1 MLRAIFALILLI
13 SVGFSEPTPFG
24 QLITN
29 EQMQGIAD
37 TDEVMDIDPS
47 LIYQNIDPIEL
58 VLTSQIKEKSIY
70 IYQPFTLNLTA
81 NTDKVLDF
89 DMNLTMRS
97 TDITWLNPKPLWKK
111 KSAGIYETTIHL
123 IASSAQS
130 NIDALTLTLKRNGI
144 FVQNKTIKP
153 DLPKI
158 KNIQLRTDFAN
169 FVGEN
174 LEIKMVKS
182 SKFNEYSNLTTIEL
196 ASKNGNLSLF
206 QIPGEFQKQGFDS
219 LKGDY
224 KNQTGIYFI
233 ISDNNKTNINFSYY
247 DYTQNIFKELN
258 LDIKVQDNDLSTQV
272 PLNPKE
278 GEFRLYKEL
287 SIYIAIILF
296 LLLFIWKKS
305 YYSFII
311 AVAFIAYAIYDNK
324 PFSEAKLKANSK
336 IRILPM
342 PNSTIFA
349 IAAKEQNVKIITK
362 NENFTKIILQNET
375 IGWVENES
383 IK

>member
-1 MLRAIFALILLI
+1 MLRALFALILLI

-24 QLITN
+24 QRITN
-29 EQMQGIAD
+29 EQIQGIAD

-144 FVQNKTIKP
+144 FFQNKTIKP

>member
-24 QLITN
+24 QRITN
-29 EQMQGIAD
+29 EQIQGIAD

-144 FVQNKTIKP
+144 FFQNKTIKP

>member
-24 QLITN
+24 QRITN

-144 FVQNKTIKP
+144 FFQNKTIKP

-158 KNIQLRTDFAN
+158 KNIQLRTNFAN

>member
-24 QLITN
+24 QRITN

>member
-24 QLITN
+24 QRITN
-29 EQMQGIAD
+29 EQIQGIAD
-37 TDEVMDIDPS
+37 TDEIMDIDPS
-47 LIYQNIDPIEL
+47 LIYQNIDPVEL
-58 VLTSQIKEKSIY
+58 ILTSQIKEKSIY

-144 FVQNKTIKP
+144 FFQNKTIKP

-233 ISDNNKTNINFSYY
+233 ISDNNKTNISFSYY

>member
-24 QLITN
+24 QRITD
-29 EQMQGIAD
+29 EQIQGIAD
-37 TDEVMDIDPS
+37 TDEIMDIDPS
-47 LIYQNIDPIEL
+47 LIYQNIDPVEL

-144 FVQNKTIKP
+144 FFQNKTIKP

-247 DYTQNIFKELN
+247 DFTQNIFKELN

>member
-24 QLITN
+24 QRITD

-37 TDEVMDIDPS
+37 TDEIMDIDPS
-47 LIYQNIDPIEL
+47 LIYQNIDPVEL
-58 VLTSQIKEKSIY
+58 VLTSQVKEKSIY

-144 FVQNKTIKP
+144 FFQNKTIKP

-375 IGWVENES
+375 IGWVENEN

>member
-1 MLRAIFALILLI
+1 LLRAIFALILLI

-24 QLITN
+24 QRITD
-29 EQMQGIAD
+29 EQIQGIAD
-37 TDEVMDIDPS
+37 TDEIMDIDPS
-47 LIYQNIDPIEL
+47 LIYQNIDPVEL

-144 FVQNKTIKP
+144 FFQNKTIKP

>member
-24 QLITN
+24 QRITN
-29 EQMQGIAD
+29 EQIQGIAD

-144 FVQNKTIKP
+144 FFQNKTIKP

-247 DYTQNIFKELN
+247 DFTQNIFKELN

>member
-24 QLITN
+24 QRITN

-37 TDEVMDIDPS
+37 TDEVIDIDPS

>member
-24 QLITN
+24 QRITD
-29 EQMQGIAD
+29 EQIQGIAD
-37 TDEVMDIDPS
+37 TDEIMDIDPS
-47 LIYQNIDPIEL
+47 LIYQNIDPVEL
-58 VLTSQIKEKSIY
+58 VLTSQVKEKSIY

-144 FVQNKTIKP
+144 FFQNKTIKP

>member
-24 QLITN
+24 QRITN

-97 TDITWLNPKPLWKK
+97 NDITWLNPKPLWKK

-144 FVQNKTIKP
+144 FFQNKTIKP

>member
-24 QLITN
+24 QRITN

-144 FVQNKTIKP
+144 FFQNKTIKP
-153 DLPKI
+153 NLPKI

-258 LDIKVQDNDLSTQV
+258 LDIKVQNNDLSTQV

-383 IK
+383 IE

>member
-24 QLITN
+24 QRITN

-144 FVQNKTIKP
+144 FFQNKTIKP

-362 NENFTKIILQNET
+362 NKNFTKIILQNET

>member
-13 SVGFSEPTPFG
+13 SVGFSEPTLFG
-24 QLITN
+24 QRITN

-144 FVQNKTIKP
+144 FFQNKTIKP

-247 DYTQNIFKELN
+247 DYTQNVFKELN

>member
-24 QLITN
+24 QRITN
-29 EQMQGIAD
+29 EQIQGIAD
-37 TDEVMDIDPS
+37 TDEIMDIDPS
-47 LIYQNIDPIEL
+47 LIYQNIDPVEL

-144 FVQNKTIKP
+144 FFQNKTIKP

-196 ASKNGNLSLF
+196 TSKNGNLSLF

>member
-24 QLITN
+24 QRITN

-144 FVQNKTIKP
+144 FFQNKTIKP

>member
-1 MLRAIFALILLI
+1 MLRAIFVIMLLI
-13 SVGFSEPTPFG
+13 SVGFSEPTQFG
-24 QLITN
+24 QRITN
-29 EQMQGIAD
+29 EQMQGVAD
-37 TDEVMDIDPS
+37 TDEIMDIDPS

-58 VLTSQIKEKSIY
+58 TLTSQIREKSAY
-70 IYQPFTLNLTA
+70 IYQPFTINLIA

-97 TDITWLNPKPLWKK
+97 NGITWLNPKPLWQK
-111 KSAGIYETTIHL
+111 KSAGIYEATIYL
-123 IASSAQS
+123 VASNAKSS
-130 NIDALTLTLKRNGI
+130 IDALTLTLERNGI
-144 FVQNKTIKP
+144 FFPNKTIKP
-153 DLPKI
+153 ELPII
-158 KNIQLRTDFAN
+158 KEFQPRADFAN

-174 LEIKMVKS
+174 LEIRMVKS

-196 ASKNGNLSLF
+196 VSKNGNLSLF
-206 QIPGEFQKQGFDS
+206 QIPGEFEKQGFDS
-219 LKGDY
+219 LKGDH

-233 ISDNNKTNINFSYY
+233 ISNNSKTNINFSYY
-247 DYTQNIFKELN
+247 DYTQNRFKELN
-258 LDIKVQDNDLSTQV
+258 VDIKVQDSDLSTQV

-287 SIYIAIILF
+287 SIYIAIVIF

-362 NENFTKIILQNET
+362 NENFTKIILQNQT

>member
-24 QLITN
+24 QRITN

-37 TDEVMDIDPS
+37 TDEIMDIDPS

-58 VLTSQIKEKSIY
+58 ALTSQIKEKSIY

-144 FVQNKTIKP
+144 FFQNKTIKP

>member
-24 QLITN
+24 QRITN

-144 FVQNKTIKP
+144 FFQNKTIKP

-311 AVAFIAYAIYDNK
+311 AVAFIAYSIYDNK

>member
-1 MLRAIFALILLI
+1 
-13 SVGFSEPTPFG
+13 
-24 QLITN
+24 
-29 EQMQGIAD
+29 
-37 TDEVMDIDPS
+37 
-47 LIYQNIDPIEL
+47 
-58 VLTSQIKEKSIY
+58 
-70 IYQPFTLNLTA
+70 
-81 NTDKVLDF
+81 
-89 DMNLTMRS
+89 MNLTMRS

-144 FVQNKTIKP
+144 FFQNKTIKP

-311 AVAFIAYAIYDNK
+311 AVAFIAYSIYDNK

>member
-24 QLITN
+24 QRITD
-29 EQMQGIAD
+29 EQIQGIAD
-37 TDEVMDIDPS
+37 TDEIMDIDPS
-47 LIYQNIDPIEL
+47 LIYQNIDPVEL

-89 DMNLTMRS
+89 DMNLTIRS

-144 FVQNKTIKP
+144 FFQNKTIKP

-174 LEIKMVKS
+174 LDIKMVKS

-305 YYSFII
+305 YYSLII

>member
-24 QLITN
+24 QRITN

-144 FVQNKTIKP
+144 FFQNKTIKP

-362 NENFTKIILQNET
+362 NENYTKIILQNQT
-375 IGWVENES
+375 IGWVDNES

>member
-13 SVGFSEPTPFG
+13 SVGFSEPTLIG
-24 QLITN
+24 QRITN

-37 TDEVMDIDPS
+37 TDEVIDIDPS

>member
-24 QLITN
+24 QRITN
-29 EQMQGIAD
+29 EQIQGIAD
-37 TDEVMDIDPS
+37 TDEIMDIDPS
-47 LIYQNIDPIEL
+47 LIYQNIDPVEL
-58 VLTSQIKEKSIY
+58 VLTSQVKEKSIY

-144 FVQNKTIKP
+144 FFQNKTIKP

>member
-24 QLITN
+24 QRITD

-37 TDEVMDIDPS
+37 TDEIMDIDPS
-47 LIYQNIDPIEL
+47 LIYQNIDPVEL
-58 VLTSQIKEKSIY
+58 VLTSQVKEKSIY

-89 DMNLTMRS
+89 DMNLTMHS

-144 FVQNKTIKP
+144 FFQNKTIKP

-174 LEIKMVKS
+174 LEINMVKS

-206 QIPGEFQKQGFDS
+206 QIPGEFEKQGFDS

-375 IGWVENES
+375 IGWVENEN

>member
-24 QLITN
+24 QRITN

-37 TDEVMDIDPS
+37 TDEVIDIDPS

-278 GEFRLYKEL
+278 GEFRLYKEF